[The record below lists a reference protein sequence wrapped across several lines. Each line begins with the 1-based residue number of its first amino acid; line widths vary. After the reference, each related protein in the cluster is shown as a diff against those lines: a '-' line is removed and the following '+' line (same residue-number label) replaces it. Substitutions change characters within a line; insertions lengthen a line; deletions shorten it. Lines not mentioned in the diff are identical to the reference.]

1 MMRFPTPFLFAAIST
16 MLALWTSAPTAI
28 AADTALSHTQALH
41 DLGDADASHRRAAVV
56 RLGEVGEMPDAKALV
71 AKLKDEDETTR
82 GLAEESLW
90 KIWSRSGDRRVDA
103 LYERGVDEM
112 SSGSLDKAIVTF
124 TGIIGMRPQFAEAW
138 NKRATLYFMAGD
150 YEKSL
155 ADCAEVMKRNP
166 LHFGAL
172 AGYFQIYVALED
184 FERAVR
190 YGRRALDINPNMDGI
205 RQGVEALERKLGT
218 TRRSA

>member
-1 MMRFPTPFLFAAIST
+1 MTRRSMPAVFALMTTLLVLCVA
-16 MLALWTSAPTAI
+16 APRAI
-28 AADTALSHTQALH
+28 AADAVLSRTQALH
-41 DLGDADASHRRAAVV
+41 DLSDDDVSHRRAAVV
-56 RLGEVGEMPDAKALV
+56 RLGELGEMSDAKALA
-71 AKLKDEDETTR
+71 AKLKDTDETTR

-103 LYERGVDEM
+103 LYARGVDEM
-112 SSGSLDKAIVTF
+112 SSGSLEKAVATF
-124 TGIIGMRPQFAEAW
+124 TRIIDMRPQFAEAW

-155 ADCAEVMKRNP
+155 ADCEEVMKRNP

-190 YGRRALDINPNMDGI
+190 YGRRALDINPNMEGI

>member
-1 MMRFPTPFLFAAIST
+1 MTRCSMRVLFAAIVT
-16 MLALWTSAPTAI
+16 LLALLTPAPGAI
-28 AADTALSHTQALH
+28 AAEAVLSHTQALH
-41 DLGDADASHRRAAVV
+41 DLSAADVSHRRAAVV
-56 RLGEVGEMPDAKALV
+56 RLGELGEMSDAKALA
-71 AKLKDEDETTR
+71 AKLKDADETTR
-82 GLAEESLW
+82 GLAEESMW
-90 KIWSRSGDRRVDA
+90 KIWARSGDPRVDA
-103 LYERGVDEM
+103 LYERGVGEM
-112 SSGSLDKAIVTF
+112 SSGSVEKAVATF
-124 TGIIGMRPQFAEAW
+124 TRIIEMRPQFAEAW

-190 YGRRALDINPNMDGI
+190 YGRRALDINPNMEGI

>member
-1 MMRFPTPFLFAAIST
+1 MRTSIPSLLAAVVAL
-16 MLALWTSAPTAI
+16 LAFSISAPTGS
-28 AADTALSHTQALH
+28 AADAQLSRTQALH
-41 DLGDADASHRRAAVV
+41 DLADTDVSHRRAAVV
-56 RLGEVGEMPDAKALV
+56 RLGELGEMSDAQAL
-71 AKLKDEDETTR
+71 AARLKDEDEATR
-82 GLAEESLW
+82 SLAEESLW
-90 KIWSRSGDRRVDA
+90 KVWSRSGDRRVDA
-103 LYERGVDEM
+103 LYERGVEEM
-112 SSGSLDKAIVTF
+112 SSGEIDKAIATF
-124 TGIIGMRPQFAEAW
+124 TRIIGMRPQFAEAW
-138 NKRATLYFMAGD
+138 NKRATLYFMAED

-172 AGYFQIYVALED
+172 AGYFQIYVALDD

-190 YGRRALDINPNMDGI
+190 YGRRALDINPNMEGI

>member
-1 MMRFPTPFLFAAIST
+1 MMRFPTPFLFAAIT
-16 MLALWTSAPTAI
+16 ILVALSTSAPTAI
-28 AADTALSHTQALH
+28 AADTALSHAQALH
-41 DLGDADASHRRAAVV
+41 DLSNADVSHRRAAVV
-56 RLGEVGEMPDAKALV
+56 RLGELGEMSDARALV

-90 KIWSRSGDRRVDA
+90 KIWSRSGDRRVDK
-103 LYERGVDEM
+103 LYAQGVEEM
-112 SSGSLDKAIVTF
+112 SSGSIDKAVATF
-124 TGIIGMRPQFAEAW
+124 TRIIAMRPQFAEAW

-190 YGRRALDINPNMDGI
+190 YGRRALDINPNMEGI
-205 RQGVEALERKLGT
+205 RHGVEALERKLGT

>member
-1 MMRFPTPFLFAAIST
+1 MMRFPMPSLFAAVVT
-16 MLALWTSAPTAI
+16 VLALWTSPPTAI
-28 AADTALSHTQALH
+28 GADAALSHTQALH
-41 DLGDADASHRRAAVV
+41 DLTDADVSHRRAAAM
-56 RLGEVGEMPDAKALV
+56 RLGEVGEMSDANALV

-103 LYERGVDEM
+103 LYERGVAEM
-112 SSGSLDKAIVTF
+112 SSGSIEKAVATF
-124 TGIIGMRPQFAEAW
+124 TRIIEMRPEFAEAW

-190 YGRRALDINPNMDGI
+190 YGRRALDINPNMEGI

>member
-1 MMRFPTPFLFAAIST
+1 MKRCSSPSVLAAIT
-16 MLALWTSAPTAI
+16 TLLALCGPAPRAI
-28 AADTALSHTQALH
+28 AADDALSRTQALH
-41 DLGDADASHRRAAVV
+41 DLADDDVSHRRAAVV
-56 RLGEVGEMPDAKALV
+56 RLGELGEESDAKALV
-71 AKLKDEDETTR
+71 AKLKDADETIR
-82 GLAEESLW
+82 SLAEESLW
-90 KIWSRSGDRRVDA
+90 KIWSRSGDPRVDA

-112 SSGSLDKAIVTF
+112 SSGSFERAVATF
-124 TGIIGMRPQFAEAW
+124 TRIIEMRPQFAEAW

-172 AGYFQIYVALED
+172 AGYFQIYVALDD

-190 YGRRALDINPNMDGI
+190 YGRRALDINPNMEGI